1 MSSSAPRNGERMIHQ
16 DFIARIRYA
25 NNLPPPPNPP
35 KLLDIPNT
43 GLSSGQYTNPSFA
56 SRLARDQP
64 LNIEADAELGMPL
77 DLVGM
82 PNIFEGDESSIQPPA
97 VQPQIHPHDRPL
109 LRPLAT
115 LGRPKG
121 TDTSVSF
128 LRRTEYISSMSKRAP
143 SAVNAFLQPKLK
155 RPEKRRVA
163 EPEAGSPAAIRR
175 KIEKSFEIAQRY
187 AKDPRS
193 VPHPTKKPGVHVVE
207 SYPFIPDLDAFP
219 DAGAYV
225 TVKLQNNPVPASA
238 VYDRRL
244 LSSILRPIPKTAEEE
259 EIYAAALEA
268 YERDPDSYPKP
279 SNLLDY
285 QYFLPADAQVG
296 ERFRAS
302 FDIDNPDRAAPELY
316 THSSKDLGPCF
327 QFTRLRAYETTKET
341 EFEAP
346 DKYSDE
352 LIVAFSDLEGPAAGD
367 HHVLRQ
373 RAAYFYP
380 VMQRATIRPQRE
392 KNILRTMSQAEPPE
406 NEVNQL
412 DIAIADPGEE
422 MRDVARR
429 FKANPLLAHTEAQ
442 GDEQPE
448 DDRRGGNRSGT
459 DLDAEGE
466 ED

>member
-1 MSSSAPRNGERMIHQ
+1 MKSRSRWPSATQRTPAPSPIPPRNPASTSSSRTPSSPTSTPSQTQAP
-16 DFIARIRYA
+16 
-25 NNLPPPPNPP
+25 
-35 KLLDIPNT
+35 
-43 GLSSGQYTNPSFA
+43 
-56 SRLARDQP
+56 
-64 LNIEADAELGMPL
+64 
-77 DLVGM
+77 
-82 PNIFEGDESSIQPPA
+82 
-97 VQPQIHPHDRPL
+97 
-109 LRPLAT
+109 
-115 LGRPKG
+115 
-121 TDTSVSF
+121 
-128 LRRTEYISSMSKRAP
+128 
-143 SAVNAFLQPKLK
+143 
-155 RPEKRRVA
+155 
-163 EPEAGSPAAIRR
+163 
-175 KIEKSFEIAQRY
+175 
-187 AKDPRS
+187 
-193 VPHPTKKPGVHVVE
+193 
-207 SYPFIPDLDAFP
+207 
-219 DAGAYV
+219 YV

-352 LIVAFSDLEGPAAGD
+352 LIVAFSDIEGPAVGD

-442 GDEQPE
+442 GDEQPD
-448 DDRRGGNRSGT
+448 DDRRGDPGT